1 MGNKYSVSISD
12 VLFSGGQQRV
22 LGLLF
27 GQPDRSFYANEI
39 AKLALTGRGA
49 LQRELERMTSSGLIT
64 MTPIGR
70 QKHYQAN
77 RNSPI
82 FTELRGIVLKT
93 FGLAD
98 VLRAAL
104 SEFADLVRCAF
115 IYGSVAKG
123 TDTAASDID
132 VMVIAEGLS
141 YSHLFEVLAKAEE
154 VLGRKVNPTLYAAE
168 DFSKKLRSDN
178 HFLTRV
184 IKQPKIML
192 MRFRSCRNYHTNQA
206 DGIKQLYSPLHPRH
220 FLTLRVIF
228 SPDNPFRNTVIG
240 LVQ

>member
-1 MGNKYSVSISD
+1 MGNENPVSISD
-12 VLFSGGQQRV
+12 VLFSGVQRRV

-27 GQPDRSFYANEI
+27 GQPERSFYANEI
-39 AKLALTGRGA
+39 ARIGMTGRGA

-64 MTPIGR
+64 MTLIGR

-77 RNSPI
+77 RKAPI
-82 FTELRGIVLKT
+82 FQELRGIVLKT

-98 VLRAAL
+98 VLRTAL
-104 SEFADLVRCAF
+104 ASSSDPVHAAF

-132 VMVIAEGLS
+132 VMVIAKGLS

-178 HFLTRV
+178 HFLTRIV
-184 IKQPKIML
+184 QQPKIML
-192 MRFRSCRNYHTNQA
+192 IGDDNDLPTGNSAESGEDRQA
-206 DGIKQLYSPLHPRH
+206 QG
-220 FLTLRVIF
+220 
-228 SPDNPFRNTVIG
+228 
-240 LVQ
+240 

>member
-1 MGNKYSVSISD
+1 MGNEKPVSISD
-12 VLFSGGQQRV
+12 VLFSGVQQRV

-39 AKLALTGRGA
+39 ARIGMTGRGA

-64 MTPIGR
+64 LTPIGR

-82 FTELRGIVLKT
+82 FQEVRGIVLKT

-104 SEFADLVRCAF
+104 TSSSHTVRAAF

-123 TDTAASDID
+123 SDSAKSDID
-132 VMVIAEGLS
+132 VMVVADGMT
-141 YSHLFEVLAKAEE
+141 YSDLFETFAAAEE
-154 VLGRKVNPTLYAAE
+154 MLGRKVNPTLYEPE
-168 DFSKKLRSDN
+168 DFAKRLRDDN
-178 HFLTRV
+178 HFVTRV
-184 IKQPKIML
+184 IDQPKIML
-192 MRFRSCRNYHTNQA
+192 IGDENDISPGNAAESGEGWQA
-206 DGIKQLYSPLHPRH
+206 PRL
-220 FLTLRVIF
+220 F
-228 SPDNPFRNTVIG
+228 
-240 LVQ
+240 

>member
-1 MGNKYSVSISD
+1 MGNKVPASISD
-12 VLFSGGQQRV
+12 VLFSGVQQRV

-39 AKLALTGRGA
+39 ARMGMTGRGA

-77 RNSPI
+77 RNSPVFQEVRSI
-82 FTELRGIVLKT
+82 ALKT

-104 SEFADLVRCAF
+104 APSSDTIRAAF

-123 TDTAASDID
+123 TDSASSDID
-132 VMVIAEGLS
+132 VMVVADGMT
-141 YSHLFEVLAKAEE
+141 YSGVFEIFEAAEE
-154 VLGRKVNPTLYAAE
+154 MLGRKVNPTLYSPE
-168 DFSKKLRSDN
+168 EFSKKLRGDN
-178 HFLTRV
+178 HFVTRV
-184 IKQPKIML
+184 INQPKIML
-192 MRFRSCRNYHTNQA
+192 IGDENDLHARNAAESGEDRQA
-206 DGIKQLYSPLHPRH
+206 QSRAA
-220 FLTLRVIF
+220 
-228 SPDNPFRNTVIG
+228 
-240 LVQ
+240 